1 MRIRESESSFRL
13 SYSNISMAKTCLRK
27 FFMKY
32 MLHLEPDLEEDQT
45 KFFFGTVFHQ
55 YLENGMHLPELG
67 GETSLVTPRKK
78 RGLQP
83 LGQTPLYVSEE
94 KLEAA
99 WLMCLEDSKP
109 SVKAW
114 HPSKHTLIK
123 HQVGAALQTFFIRH
137 LKSNLTCIACEVEIA
152 FLNFIAYID
161 VVYVDTNGYW
171 WIGDLKTAASVKPQE
186 LTAQLSKNLQLS
198 IYATFKQDVARI
210 LSLDLAK
217 FAGVRYLSTTKTK
230 AEEIKSFES
239 FCIKNVSESY
249 DFVVPAHLLSDSI
262 ETLNY
267 HLGIVEQ
274 LEELKGQGYTE
285 CQIKA
290 NYSACFDFF
299 SPCPWWSRCYG
310 HKFGTDTRIKV
321 FTTSSRV
328 YGDEVIEEESLLG
341 DTSLEDI
348 EDL

>member
-1 MRIRESESSFRL
+1 
-13 SYSNISMAKTCLRK
+13 
-27 FFMKY
+27 MKY
-32 MLHLEPDLEEDQT
+32 MLHLEPDAEEDQT

-55 YLENGMHLPELG
+55 YLENAMHLPELS
-67 GETSLVTPRKK
+67 GEASLAPRKK
-78 RGLQP
+78 RGLQA
-83 LGQTPLYVSEE
+83 LGQTPLYVSQE

-99 WLMCLEDSKP
+99 WLMSMEDSKP

-137 LKSNLTCIACEVEIA
+137 LKSNLVCIACEVEIA
-152 FLNFIAYID
+152 FLNFIAYVD
-161 VVYVDTNGYW
+161 VVYVDKNGYW
-171 WIGDLKTAASVKPQE
+171 WIGDLKTAASVKTQE
-186 LTAQLSKNLQLS
+186 LLAQLSKNLQLS
-198 IYATFKQDVARI
+198 IYATFKQEVAKI

-217 FAGVRYLSTTKTK
+217 FAGVRYLTTTKTK

-249 DFVVPAHLLSDSI
+249 DFVIPAHLLSDSI

-267 HLGIVEQ
+267 HLELVEK
-274 LEELKGQGYTE
+274 LEALKAKGYTE

-290 NYSACFDFF
+290 NYEACFSFY

-321 FTTSSRV
+321 FTTSSRT
-328 YGDEVIEEESLLG
+328 YGEETMEVESLLE
-341 DTSLEDI
+341 DTSMEGLED
-348 EDL
+348 L